1 MLSQIVPLVLNFMMY
16 VDSCHCQYLE
26 ESACYL
32 NIVEEQLKIGRLKV
46 IYEENWKSNSTL
58 QKKKGWKYEYN
69 NYISF
74 VSNGIFFFFFG
85 KWLIFWKTNSFSCVW
100 LWPWK
105 WVIKHFLLF
114 GLCGK
119 SLMFY
124 IIPKNYMKK
133 KISFTKKRPNKKTF
147 SSFWA
152 IWEPQ
157 LGKYTP
163 NSESRQKKLSM
174 KATSLSKRVI

>member
-1 MLSQIVPLVLNFMMY
+1 MNVIPNSSFSFELHDVCRFVSLSIFGRVGMLFKYSRRTV
-16 VDSCHCQYLE
+16 
-26 ESACYL
+26 
-32 NIVEEQLKIGRLKV
+32 
-46 IYEENWKSNSTL
+46 ENWKIKSNLWRKLEIQFNIT
-58 QKKKGWKYEYN
+58 KKKKRVKIWVQQLHFICSKRN
-69 NYISF
+69 
-74 VSNGIFFFFFG
+74 FFFFFG

-133 KISFTKKRPNKKTF
+133 KKFHS
-147 SSFWA
+147 
-152 IWEPQ
+152 
-157 LGKYTP
+157 
-163 NSESRQKKLSM
+163 QKK
-174 KATSLSKRVI
+174 KAK

>member
-1 MLSQIVPLVLNFMMY
+1 MNVIPNSSFSFELHDVCRFVSLSIFGRVGMLFKYSRRT
-16 VDSCHCQYLE
+16 
-26 ESACYL
+26 A
-32 NIVEEQLKIGRLKV
+32 
-46 IYEENWKSNSTL
+46 ENWKIKSNLWRKLEIQLNITK
-58 QKKKGWKYEYN
+58 KKKGWKYEYN

-74 VSNGIFFFFFG
+74 VPNGIFFG

-124 IIPKNYMKK
+124 IIPKNYMEKIFIHKK
-133 KISFTKKRPNKKTF
+133 KAK
-147 SSFWA
+147 
-152 IWEPQ
+152 
-157 LGKYTP
+157 
-163 NSESRQKKLSM
+163 
-174 KATSLSKRVI
+174 